1 MDASNPPDG
10 GRPQDHLKPETAMA
24 HPHFVITIACADQP
38 GIVAAITTEL
48 AAIGANIAESSQ
60 FWDRQ
65 TNRFFM
71 RIAIETPDGVDAQEV
86 KRALQ
91 APVARFELRLD
102 INTVAKRPK
111 IVIMVSKFDHAMLH
125 LLYQIRVGWLD
136 AEVVAIVS
144 NHEDSRRTAEIEGIP
159 YHYLPVTKDTKAEQ
173 EEKLLDLVTKSG
185 ADLVILARYMQVL
198 SDKLSR
204 RLFGKVINIHHSFLP
219 SFKGAKPYHQAHER
233 GVKLI
238 GATAH
243 YVTADLDEGPII
255 EQETERVSHA
265 MTADDFVAAGRD
277 IEARV
282 LARAVKMHVE
292 SRVMLNGHKTVVFG

>member
-1 MDASNPPDG
+1 
-10 GRPQDHLKPETAMA
+10 MA

-71 RIAIETPDGVDAQEV
+71 RIAIETPDGVDAEAV

-91 APVARFELRLD
+91 APVARFEMRLD

-111 IVIMVSKFDHAMLH
+111 IIIMVSKFDHALLH
-125 LLYQIRVGWLD
+125 LIYQIRVGWLD

-159 YHYLPVTKDTKAEQ
+159 FHYWPVNKENKAEQ
-173 EEKLLDLVTKSG
+173 EARLLDLATKSG

-198 SDKLSR
+198 SDNLSR

-255 EQETERVSHA
+255 EQETERVTHA

-282 LARAVKMHVE
+282 LARAVKMHLE

>member
-1 MDASNPPDG
+1 
-10 GRPQDHLKPETAMA
+10 MA

-71 RIAIETPDGVDAQEV
+71 RIAIETPDGVDAQAV

-91 APVARFELRLD
+91 APVARFEVRLD
-102 INTVAKRPK
+102 INEMAKRPK
-111 IVIMVSKFDHAMLH
+111 IIIMVSKFDHALLH
-125 LLYQIRVGWLD
+125 LIYQIRVGWLD
-136 AEVVAIVS
+136 ADVVGIVS

-159 YHYLPVTKDTKAEQ
+159 FHYWPVTKDTKAEQ
-173 EEKLLDLVTKSG
+173 EEKLLELATKSG

-255 EQETERVSHA
+255 EQETERVTHT
-265 MTADDFVAAGRD
+265 MTADDFVASGRD

>member
-1 MDASNPPDG
+1 
-10 GRPQDHLKPETAMA
+10 MA
-24 HPHFVITIACADQP
+24 HPHFVITIACADRP

-48 AAIGANIAESSQ
+48 AAIGANIAESGQ

-71 RIAIETPDGVDAQEV
+71 RIAIETPDGVDAEAV

-91 APVARFELRLD
+91 APVARFEMRLD

-111 IVIMVSKFDHAMLH
+111 IIIMVSKFDHAMLH
-125 LLYQIRVGWLD
+125 LIYQIRVGWLD
-136 AEVVAIVS
+136 AEVIGIVS

-159 YHYLPVTKDTKAEQ
+159 FHYWPVTRETKTAQ
-173 EEKLLDLVTKSG
+173 EDKLLELATKSG

-198 SDKLSR
+198 SDTLSR

-255 EQETERVSHA
+255 EQETERVTHA

-282 LARAVKMHVE
+282 LARAVKMHLE

>member
-1 MDASNPPDG
+1 
-10 GRPQDHLKPETAMA
+10 MA

-48 AAIGANIAESSQ
+48 AAIGANIAESGQ

-71 RIAIETPDGVDAQEV
+71 RIAIETPDGVDAQAV

-111 IVIMVSKFDHAMLH
+111 IIIMVSKFDHAMLH

-136 AEVVAIVS
+136 ADVVAIVS

-159 YHYLPVTKDTKAEQ
+159 FHHLPMTKDTKAEQ
-173 EEKLLDLVTKSG
+173 EEKLLDLATRSG

-282 LARAVKMHVE
+282 LARAVKMHLE